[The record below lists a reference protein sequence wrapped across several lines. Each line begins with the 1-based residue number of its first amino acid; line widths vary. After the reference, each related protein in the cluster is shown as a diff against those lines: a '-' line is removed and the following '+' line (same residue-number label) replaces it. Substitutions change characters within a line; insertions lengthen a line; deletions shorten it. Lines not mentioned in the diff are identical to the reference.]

1 MTVHTTL
8 DSPLGELLLIGE
20 ERADGTVVLT
30 SLSVPGQKGGA
41 RVPAHS
47 RADATVFAEPV
58 RQLGAYFAG
67 ELRDFELPLAPR
79 GSAFQERIWA
89 AVDEIPYGT
98 TTTYGAIAERVG
110 TSRAGV
116 RAVGTAIGANP
127 LLLIRPCHRVIGAD
141 GALRGY
147 AGGLDRKEYLLDH
160 EGALPAR
167 LG

>member
-20 ERADGTVVLT
+20 ERPDGTVALS

-41 RVPAHS
+41 GVPADS

-67 ELRDFELPLAPR
+67 ELRDFDLPTAPR
-79 GSAFQERIWA
+79 GSAFQERVWA

-98 TTTYGAIAERVG
+98 TTTYGEIARHVG
-110 TSRAGV
+110 ISRAGV

>member
-1 MTVHTTL
+1 MTVHSTI
-8 DSPLGELLLIGE
+8 DSPLGELLLIGHD
-20 ERADGTVVLT
+20 RADGSFALA

-41 RVPAHS
+41 TPPAGSH
-47 RADATVFAEPV
+47 RDAAPFVDVAG
-58 RQLGAYFAG
+58 QLDAYFAG
-67 ELRDFELPLAPR
+67 DLHGFALDFATR
-79 GSAFQERIWA
+79 GSAFQEQVWA
-89 AVDEIPYGT
+89 ALDAIPYGT
-98 TTTYGAIAERVG
+98 TTSYGEIAARVG

-127 LLLIRPCHRVIGAD
+127 LLLVRPCHRVIGAD

-147 AGGLDRKEYLLDH
+147 AGGLDRKEYLLTH

>member
-20 ERADGTVVLT
+20 DRPDGTFALASV
-30 SLSVPGQKGGA
+30 SVPGQRGGA
-41 RVPAHS
+41 VVPADS
-47 RADATVFAEPV
+47 QADAAPFAEV
-58 RQLGAYFAG
+58 IRQLTAYFAG
-67 ELRDFELPLAPR
+67 DLRDFDLPLASR

-89 AVDEIPYGT
+89 ALDEIPYGT
-98 TTTYGAIAERVG
+98 TTNYGAIAERVG

-116 RAVGTAIGANP
+116 RAVGSAIGANP
-127 LLLIRPCHRVIGAD
+127 LLLVRPCHRVIGAD
-141 GALRGY
+141 GTLRGY

>member
-8 DSPLGELLLIGE
+8 DSPLGELLLIGDV
-20 ERADGTVVLT
+20 RPDGTLALT

-41 RVPAHS
+41 AAAADSRPDPA
-47 RADATVFAEPV
+47 VFAEVV
-58 RQLGAYFAG
+58 RQLDAYFAG
-67 ELRDFELPLAPR
+67 DLHDFDLPMASR

-89 AVDEIPYGT
+89 AIDEIPYGT

-127 LLLIRPCHRVIGAD
+127 LLLVRPCHRVIGAD

-147 AGGLDRKEYLLDH
+147 AGGLERKEYLLAH
-160 EGALPAR
+160 EGAILAR
-167 LG
+167 VR

>member
-1 MTVHTTL
+1 MIVHTTL
-8 DSPLGELLLIGE
+8 DSPLGELLLIGD
-20 ERADGTVVLT
+20 ERPDGTLALA

-41 RVPAHS
+41 AVPVDS
-47 RADATVFAEPV
+47 RPDPAAFAEVV
-58 RQLGAYFAG
+58 RQLTAYFAG
-67 ELRDFELPLAPR
+67 ALHDFDLPMAPR
-79 GSAFQERIWA
+79 GSAFQERIWDA
-89 AVDEIPYGT
+89 IDEIPYGT

-127 LLLIRPCHRVIGAD
+127 LLLVRPCHRVIGAD

-147 AGGLDRKEYLLDH
+147 AGGLERKEYLLAH

-167 LG
+167 VR